1 MPTLCGSVATP
12 VRKTRND
19 YSKARN
25 WSGDR
30 GHTTFR
36 HVLGLVACPD
46 SGMTKPSGNETL
58 SNYQS
63 MNQVTRGPCTV
74 PNRDKSKPPRTE
86 RDPDRF
92 KTLSQ
97 SSPGKNTLMNPK
109 DARRIEVHRIAA
121 AYNGSK
127 SQFDAISSRSRF
139 SPDRN
144 TTARESR
151 TVRESMKRSGIGGG
165 GGGSGGGSGMMGS
178 GGGGGGSGAG
188 FTGRMETGRSTA
200 RSTSRNTARSMQR

>member
-74 PNRDKSKPPRTE
+74 PNRDKSMPPRTE

-139 SPDRN
+139 SPVTFTSSVSLSSVSLMPLPLRRRGLAV
-144 TTARESR
+144 AR
-151 TVRESMKRSGIGGG
+151 VVVVVV
-165 GGGSGGGSGMMGS
+165 
-178 GGGGGGSGAG
+178 
-188 FTGRMETGRSTA
+188 A
-200 RSTSRNTARSMQR
+200 RLFI